1 MVQSN
6 KNHFDITTRPILN
19 RKITTSKTI
28 EQIGQNNSS
37 FDHDRL
43 LIDDL
48 IPVAKYPQTA
58 LDSSRRLHKVTQL
71 FLG

>member
-1 MVQSN
+1 MQSN
-6 KNHFDITTRPILN
+6 INHFDITTRPILN
-19 RKITTSKTI
+19 RKITASKTI
-28 EQIGQNNSS
+28 KQIGQNNSS

-48 IPVAKYPQTA
+48 IPVAKYPRTA
-58 LDSSRRLHKVTQL
+58 LDGSRRLHKVTQL